1 MHKACKLDKPKVA
14 VLKRSRDI
22 RSPYRPTSPF
32 QFFLFLSKFLT
43 NVLKKQVF
51 FFSLKT
57 KANFRIGIDPF
68 LLGETVLLQSHT
80 LLKVW
85 SFVLT
90 NLNRK
95 SMQAF
100 FHFFHFFFLEFSK
113 KNLPEVSKFFSSVK
127 ELMIKKRLKGFIWQQ
142 KGKVAWKA
150 LSRKQNTL
158 SVFGSYSKVNY
169 NLATS
174 DSGYTYSSITGT
186 VSFRN
191 NLFY

>member
-1 MHKACKLDKPKVA
+1 
-14 VLKRSRDI
+14 
-22 RSPYRPTSPF
+22 
-32 QFFLFLSKFLT
+32 
-43 NVLKKQVF
+43 
-51 FFSLKT
+51 
-57 KANFRIGIDPF
+57 
-68 LLGETVLLQSHT
+68 
-80 LLKVW
+80 
-85 SFVLT
+85 
-90 NLNRK
+90 
-95 SMQAF
+95 MQAF

-127 ELMIKKRLKGFIWQQ
+127 ELLIKKRLKGFIWQQ
-142 KGKVAWKA
+142 KGKVARKA

-158 SVFGSYSKVNY
+158 SVFGSYSKVNC